1 MDAIFSSKNVEEVKQ
16 IDREKNEIYF
26 QPFTNTTFKTITPK
40 IGTVLKVVKA
50 KLEAGKPSLLI
61 KPTDTDVL
69 PEEYKSL
76 FQEVSDF
83 PLKDQTKY
91 STIFDCSNF
100 IHYVKNQEELNS
112 LNSVKA
118 IEQEKIKSL
127 VDTLKEKGAL
137 IILADFIFL
146 KQLPL
151 GIKQALGENFLTKL
165 FMKLYIIEKNPLI
178 GLFFIQLM
186 SSSTTPVDPYKEKI
200 LAYEIYDDL
209 EITKPISYTLDNMSK
224 SITYMYEMYQYQD
237 YLQKLHPG
245 QIFPINIKENFYS
258 DNVECVV
265 TVIDSN
271 IQEIIDLK
279 NCMSIIVGKGFTNEF
294 KYLTKE
300 GYVALCR
307 QVKASRI
314 ILIRPGPFNYDDI
327 NELRARMNTY
337 ITLFTYSNCEN
348 KSIPLLL
355 MRENMEFT
363 KIDDSKG
370 GMVRDCFDLKKKLN
384 TRRLIPILNPN
395 DSQCEIKLTLTSKT
409 KIKQD
414 QNKQYIPLITEEK
427 YASKNLSFCF
437 NDKEVVDF
445 YDKTVLCGLYFANFE
460 KFPSENLNVLI
471 LGAGAGSIG
480 YYMNKILLGKVN
492 IDSVEKDIEVTKVG
506 KKYFALND
514 YDNKKSNIKWH
525 FEEAKK
531 FVMNSTK
538 ENYYDLVVM
547 DIKNYNILEGI
558 SPNPE
563 FFEEDFLKK
572 LTTLMKP
579 KAMYILNM
587 MGRSYQKYYAGFVSL
602 QKSFGNIFLLDSND
616 DLNKIH
622 FCFKNKNGEE
632 YYKTVYE
639 HNVEILA
646 KKDIVDNT
654 LIDEEHKRI
663 LRKVIDT
670 DKFEELLKFN
680 SKS

>member
-1 MDAIFSSKNVEEVKQ
+1 MDAIFTSKNVEEVQQ
-16 IDREKNEIYF
+16 IDRAKNEIYF
-26 QPFTNTTFKTITPK
+26 QPFTNTTFKAITPK
-40 IGTVLKVVKA
+40 IGAVLKVVKP
-50 KLEAGKPSLLI
+50 KLETGKPSLLI
-61 KPTDTDVL
+61 KPVDTDVL
-69 PEEYKSL
+69 SEEYKPL
-76 FQEVSDF
+76 FQEVTDF

-100 IHYVKNQEELNS
+100 VHYVKNQEELNS

-118 IEQEKIKSL
+118 IDQEKIKSL
-127 VDTLKEKGAL
+127 LDTLKEKGTV

-151 GIKQALGENFLTKL
+151 GIKQALGDNFLTKL
-165 FMKLYIIEKNPLI
+165 FMKLYIVERNPLI

-186 SSSTTPVDPYKEKI
+186 TPSTTPVDPYKEKI

-209 EITKPISYTLDNMSK
+209 EITKPISYTLDNMPK
-224 SITYMYEMYQYQD
+224 SITYMYEMYQYQE

-258 DNVECVV
+258 DNVECVI

-271 IQEIIDLK
+271 IQEMIDLN
-279 NCMSIIVGKGFTNEF
+279 NCASIIVGKGFINEF
-294 KYLTKE
+294 RYLTKE

-314 ILIRPGPFNYDDI
+314 ILLKPGPFNYDDV

-337 ITLFTYSNCEN
+337 ITLFTFAKCSN
-348 KSIPLLL
+348 KSIPLFL
-355 MRENMEFT
+355 MNENIEFT
-363 KIDDSKG
+363 KIEDSKG
-370 GMVRDCFDLKKKLN
+370 GLVRDCFDLKKKEN
-384 TRRLIPILNPN
+384 SRRLIPFLNPN
-395 DSQCEIKLTLTSKT
+395 DVQCEIKLTLTSKA
-409 KIKQD
+409 KIKQEQD
-414 QNKQYIPLITEEK
+414 KYIPLITGEK
-427 YASKNLSFCF
+427 YAKKGLNFCF

-445 YDKTVLCGLYFANFE
+445 YDKTVLCGLYFVNFE
-460 KFPSENLNVLI
+460 KFPSENINVLI
-471 LGAGAGSIG
+471 LGGGAGSIG
-480 YYMNKILLGKVN
+480 YYMNKILIGKVK
-492 IDSVEKDIEVTKVG
+492 IDSVEKDIEITKLG

-531 FVMNSTK
+531 YVMNSKK

-547 DIKNYNILEGI
+547 DIKNYNIIEGI

-572 LTTLMKP
+572 LSTLMKP

-587 MGRSYQKYYAGFVSL
+587 IGRSYQKYYAGFVNL
-602 QKSFGNIFLLDSND
+602 QKNFGNIFILESND

-622 FCFKNKNGEE
+622 FCFKNKNEEE

-639 HNVEILA
+639 HNIEVLA
-646 KKDIVDNT
+646 KKDIADNT
-654 LIDEEHKRI
+654 LIDEEHKTI

-670 DKFEELLKFN
+670 NKFEELLKYN